1 MINKDKIFYALLGV
15 SAATIPMPGIA
26 LSSILVILL
35 VFWWLFF
42 TNSIQEK
49 ISELKKSSKEV
60 ILLNIPFALTLL
72 GLIYT
77 DDLSGALS
85 KTQLLL
91 PFLVFPLI
99 FFSFRLSK
107 STIRFV
113 FYCFSLGTLL
123 SALIGVL
130 RASYFR
136 WNNLGDYFYY
146 HNFSVLVDKHTTYF
160 SLFVVLSF
168 LFIFRE
174 VLKSRIKYFYGSLI
188 LIFFILVLY
197 ITSVRISIIALMLGM
212 IFIVFKEV
220 QSKFKW
226 LILLFPFILLS
237 FYFSPN
243 FQKRFDLSD
252 TEKGELHDFQFRKE
266 HWQSVMETI
275 HNNSILFGNGS
286 GSSRDFLYETY
297 RKYHLTSAYELEYNA
312 HNQFLEFILDFG
324 LIGFFAFL
332 IMLIYLSVHFFKFS
346 NSLAFTV
353 FLVFCIYFMTESLL
367 QRHDGV
373 TIFSL
378 LMSLF
383 LMNKKLKA

>member
-49 ISELKKSSKEV
+49 INELKKSSKEV

-332 IMLIYLSVHFFKFS
+332 IRIKS
-346 NSLAFTV
+346 
-353 FLVFCIYFMTESLL
+353 
-367 QRHDGV
+367 
-373 TIFSL
+373 
-378 LMSLF
+378 
-383 LMNKKLKA
+383 